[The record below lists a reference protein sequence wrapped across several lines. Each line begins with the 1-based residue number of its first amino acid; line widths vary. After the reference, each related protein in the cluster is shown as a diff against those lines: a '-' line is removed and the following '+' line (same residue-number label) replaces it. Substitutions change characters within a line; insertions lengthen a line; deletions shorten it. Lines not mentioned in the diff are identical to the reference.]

1 MNKVSAH
8 MWVRNFHGKFAIGLL
23 LALSL
28 TALTSMGQIAS
39 AQEISESHMQAAKK
53 AISSTK
59 STVKLNEILPETAR
73 RLAEQMIGSRPDI
86 ANEIADIVNE
96 AAIEL
101 APRRGDLEKEVAKI
115 YARIFSESELSEIA
129 AFFATTAGD
138 KFLTELPLVV
148 REVER
153 ASRIW
158 GTGIARDLA
167 EKVDEKMKAAKLD

>member
-1 MNKVSAH
+1 MR
-8 MWVRNFHGKFAIGLL
+8 VRSFHGKFAIAML

-28 TALTSMGQIAS
+28 TAITSISQMAS
-39 AQEISESHMQAAKK
+39 AQEISESHIQVAKK
-53 AISSTK
+53 AIAATK
-59 STVKLNEILPETAR
+59 STDKLNDILPEAAG

-96 AAIEL
+96 TAIEL

-115 YARIFSESELSEIA
+115 YARIFTEKELSEIA

-167 EKVDEKMKAAKLD
+167 QKVDEKMKAAKLN